1 MYLFSDGINL
11 ALSEGGLPESDS
23 TVCPN
28 LQTVFKGSRKGD
40 EINVEIG
47 YGDEVE
53 VFVASLSNIH
63 CSKSIFC
70 HKIDFEGKTLTLIC
84 RKKVTLKRDF

>member
-11 ALSEGGLPESDS
+11 ALLDSEGGLPESDS

-47 YGDEVE
+47 YGGGE
-53 VFVASLSNIH
+53 VASLSNTL

-70 HKIDFEGKTLTLIC
+70 HKIDFEGKPLTLIC